1 MEGGE
6 RGGEEG
12 RKGGKGKGK
21 WRMTD
26 THARAFL
33 QLKAHKRGIEET
45 EVTINMLLKRQNE
58 DKVRLVLTTASVH
71 RLPPQPPAQVN
82 SSSVTYGVKSA
93 SDENCGGGLGMRLV
107 YRLASLQSQ
116 TECTFVLFHVG
127 GHL

>member
-12 RKGGKGKGK
+12 RKGGKGR

-26 THARAFL
+26 THACVFL

-71 RLPPQPPAQVN
+71 RLPPQP
-82 SSSVTYGVKSA
+82 
-93 SDENCGGGLGMRLV
+93 L
-107 YRLASLQSQ
+107 SLI
-116 TECTFVLFHVG
+116 V
-127 GHL
+127 